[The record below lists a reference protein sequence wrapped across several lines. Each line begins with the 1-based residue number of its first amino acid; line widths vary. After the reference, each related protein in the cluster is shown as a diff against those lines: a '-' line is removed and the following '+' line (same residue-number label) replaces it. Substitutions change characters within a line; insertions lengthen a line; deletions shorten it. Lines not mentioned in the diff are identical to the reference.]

1 MLIQENL
8 SIEEKLRIL
17 SDAAKYDAAC
27 TSSGVGRKGKEG
39 FLGNSRVDGICHSFA
54 SDGRC
59 ISLLK
64 ILFTSQSSI
73 AGRSSHCS
81 QRFHRWFPSQKYN
94 ISPKIYIQYFS
105 KII

>member
-39 FLGNSRVDGICHSFA
+39 FLGNSRVDGI
-54 SDGRC
+54 
-59 ISLLK
+59 
-64 ILFTSQSSI
+64 
-73 AGRSSHCS
+73 
-81 QRFHRWFPSQKYN
+81 
-94 ISPKIYIQYFS
+94 
-105 KII
+105 

>member
-59 ISLLK
+59 ISMSG
-64 ILFTSQSSI
+64 FYT
-73 AGRSSHCS
+73 AEN
-81 QRFHRWFPSQKYN
+81 F
-94 ISPKIYIQYFS
+94 IYEPVHL
-105 KII
+105 